1 MRTFSLI
8 APLLAAAAIVAA
20 PVASA
25 ETHLQCTNPSGNS
38 TQCETPGNVQLN
50 TTPSVNNSYPQYGY
64 PYLYGGTA
72 IDLGGLFGG
81 GGNHGGGGSHGGGGH
96 GGAGGHH

>member
-1 MRTFSLI
+1 MRKTFRFI
-8 APLLAAAAIVAA
+8 GPLLAAGAAAAIMGA
-20 PVASA
+20 PIASA
-25 ETHLQCTNPSGNS
+25 ETHLQCTNPSDNS

-50 TTPSVNNSYPQYGY
+50 TSPSNTTAYPQYPY

-81 GGNHGGGGSHGGGGH
+81 GGGHGGGSGGGH
-96 GGAGGHH
+96 R